1 MKVLEGSGEALG
13 LRVDAVT
20 LGRSGLLGS
29 EEEARVMPA
38 LRLAVV
44 RDDQVGWRFGSALN
58 ALNYLFVLCIMYL
71 FMYI

>member
-1 MKVLEGSGEALG
+1 MEVLQGSGEALGSSG

-20 LGRSGLLGS
+20 VGRSGLLGS

-44 RDDQVGWRFGSALN
+44 RDDQVGGRFGSALN
-58 ALNYLFVLCIMYL
+58 ALNCTVLRSC
-71 FMYI
+71 